1 MQHSVR
7 KLGPVFS
14 WSVLSAK
21 PIKLLQHKRRQMMGH
36 EQRYLVMVFLDKG
49 MAVVGVAQ
57 LAQQA
62 ACHLTDRK
70 HGRTHLR
77 RFSQVLRK
85 HHQVYQCLNMIAVLE
100 NSHLLNGL
108 LQERFSFLVLSL
120 SDVGSRL
127 TVQQQWRAG
136 VLFSQLLVD
145 VEGLLKLLS
154 TLQGSPEAYPVDP
167 GLCQLRQRS
176 IVIFLLHPLQ
186 LLPIRHGKR
195 SPGQIQSIQ
204 FQEALQGE
212 RGTAHKIRLVENSQG
227 SLIISYLLVIVYGGC
242 DEGKDHVV
250 DVHAL
255 CHALVQFPRHLVPGQ
270 REVR

>member
-1 MQHSVR
+1 MQQRVR

-14 WSVLSAK
+14 GSVLSAK
-21 PIKLLQHKRRQMMGH
+21 PIKLLF
-36 EQRYLVMVFLDKG
+36 LVMVFLDKG

-62 ACHLTDRK
+62 ACHLW
-70 HGRTHLR
+70 

-85 HHQVYQCLNMIAVLE
+85 HHQVYQCLNMIAVL
-100 NSHLLNGL
+100 LNGL

-120 SDVGSRL
+120 SDVGGRL
-127 TVQQQWRAG
+127 TVQQQRRAG

-154 TLQGSPEAYPVDP
+154 ANVQVDP
-167 GLCQLRQRS
+167 SLCQLRQRS
-176 IVIFLLHPLQ
+176 VIIFLLHPLQ
-186 LLPIRHGKR
+186 LL
-195 SPGQIQSIQ
+195 PGQIQSIQ
-204 FQEALQGE
+204 FQEALQSE
-212 RGTAHKIRLVENSQG
+212 RGTLQRVRLVENSQG
-227 SLIISYLLVIVYGGC
+227 SLIVLLVIVYGGC

-255 CHALVQFPRHLVPGQ
+255 CHALVQFPRHLVLASS
-270 REVR
+270 VS